1 METVVVGSEVSS
13 VPSTTFSLLKGPG
26 GPSGL
31 YHSVKPQVLAR
42 QLSSAKPNYTYTDL
56 ITLALRDKT
65 SLTVS
70 EIYQWIR
77 SAKSRSG
84 ENKKFDFPVKISHTF
99 VRTMTGG
106 RTVSATI

>member
-1 METVVVGSEVSS
+1 METVVVETPAASM
-13 VPSTTFSLLKGPG
+13 FSLVKGPS

-31 YHSVKPQVLAR
+31 YHSVKPQVIAR
-42 QLSSAKPNYTYTDL
+42 PVSSAKPNYTYTDL

-77 SAKSRSG
+77 
-84 ENKKFDFPVKISHTF
+84 
-99 VRTMTGG
+99 
-106 RTVSATI
+106 

>member
-1 METVVVGSEVSS
+1 METVVVETEAPSVSTNTS
-13 VPSTTFSLLKGPG
+13 TFSLVKGP

-31 YHSVKPQVLAR
+31 HHSVKAPVLAR

-77 SAKSRSG
+77 
-84 ENKKFDFPVKISHTF
+84 
-99 VRTMTGG
+99 
-106 RTVSATI
+106 